1 MTRIKQ
7 KIYSLG
13 YRLGILSP
21 NQIYSDEW
29 FKKMTGEEWKADAE
43 NVVAPLINEFDPDSV
58 IDFGCGVGLHLSIF
72 MNNDIKIKGIDGSKS
87 AIDQNIVPKKYLEQA
102 DLRNKYN
109 TSQEYD
115 LVLCFEVAEHLPGR
129 HADTLIRTLT
139 NAGETVAFTAATPGQ
154 GGTHHV
160 NEKPRS
166 YWIEKFESFGFSY
179 DNMTVTSL
187 RKSMNV
193 EKQPGFQKIY
203 SFLNRNRCDL
213 KHTGHTLKTSIKI
226 KHIG

>member
-1 MTRIKQ
+1 
-7 KIYSLG
+7 
-13 YRLGILSP
+13 
-21 NQIYSDEW
+21 
-29 FKKMTGEEWKADAE
+29 
-43 NVVAPLINEFDPDSV
+43 
-58 IDFGCGVGLHLSIF
+58 

-160 NEKPRS
+160 NEKPQL
-166 YWIEKFESFGFSY
+166 YLIEKFESFGFSY

-193 EKQPGFQKIY
+193 EKTTWIPKNIFVFKQK
-203 SFLNRNRCDL
+203 
-213 KHTGHTLKTSIKI
+213 
-226 KHIG
+226 